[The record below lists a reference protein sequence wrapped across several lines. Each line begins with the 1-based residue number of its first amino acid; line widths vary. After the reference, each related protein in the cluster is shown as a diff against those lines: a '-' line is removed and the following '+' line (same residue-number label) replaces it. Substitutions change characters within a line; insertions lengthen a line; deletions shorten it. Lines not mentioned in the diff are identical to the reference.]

1 MRRKEIVSVMILSLL
16 IVSWLIFFQK
26 QLEIFVS
33 DSFFNKPSEILL
45 ANISQNIPQQETP
58 KPIETPEFQAKS
70 VLSLKINEI
79 NNEEILYQKNIQEK
93 LPIASLTK
101 LMTAVIVLENYDS
114 ASSPQDP
121 LDEKILISKEA
132 VAQQTDIGKLII
144 GESVSIKNLLNSMLI
159 ESSNDAAYAL
169 AEKIGVEPFLEM
181 MNSKARELKL
191 LNTNFSNPTGLD
203 GNKNL
208 STSEDL
214 AKLVKYIIQN
224 HPEILEITSKV
235 STEIL
240 NDDGT
245 LHHLAV
251 NTNELLG
258 KIPNIIGGKT
268 GYNEEAMGCLI
279 LLLEKENNYLINIIL
294 GSPDRFAEM
303 EKLVNWLKETK
314 QF

>member
-26 QLEIFVS
+26 QLEIFVFN
-33 DSFFNKPSEILL
+33 SFFNKPSEILL